1 MTTLS
6 NSEKRA
12 VIDSRIKSLHHVK
25 FNLDID
31 VIVENAKT
39 QTNAET
45 LASLSAAQTSVNA
58 QIAAL
63 TTEAAKYPEEQA

>member
-12 VIDSRIKSLHHVK
+12 VVESRIKSLHHVK

-31 VIVENAKT
+31 VIIENAKT
-39 QTNAET
+39 QTSAESI
-45 LASLSAAQTSVNA
+45 ASLNAAQTSVNA

-63 TTEAAKYPEEQA
+63 TTEAAKYPGEQA

>member
-12 VIDSRIKSLHHVK
+12 VIESRIKSLNYVK

-31 VIVENAKT
+31 LIVENAKT
-39 QTNAET
+39 QSNAESIS
-45 LASLSAAQTSVNA
+45 SLNAAQASANA

-63 TTEAAKYPEEQA
+63 TTEAAKYPEAQA

>member
-1 MTTLS
+1 MTILS

-12 VIDSRIKSLHHVK
+12 VVESRIKSLNHVK
-25 FNLDID
+25 FNLEID
-31 VIVENAKT
+31 LIVENAKT
-39 QTNAET
+39 QTNAEVI
-45 LASLSAAQTSVNA
+45 ASLNAAQTSVNA

>member
-1 MTTLS
+1 MTILS

-12 VIDSRIKSLHHVK
+12 VVESRIKSLNHVK
-25 FNLDID
+25 FNLEID
-31 VIVENAKT
+31 LIVENAKT
-39 QTNAET
+39 QTNAESI
-45 LASLSAAQTSVNA
+45 ASLNAAQTSVNA